1 MQCIAFDKMEKLP
14 DVVAPGKDALEA
26 GGDGNKDGDGG
37 ARHCQQLARGSRQLG
52 PKDDAA
58 VDPP

>member
-1 MQCIAFDKMEKLP
+1 MEKLP
-14 DVVAPGKDALEA
+14 DIVAPGKDALEA
-26 GGDGNKDGDGG
+26 GGDGNQDGDGG
-37 ARHCQQLARGSRQLG
+37 ARHCQQLARGSRHLG